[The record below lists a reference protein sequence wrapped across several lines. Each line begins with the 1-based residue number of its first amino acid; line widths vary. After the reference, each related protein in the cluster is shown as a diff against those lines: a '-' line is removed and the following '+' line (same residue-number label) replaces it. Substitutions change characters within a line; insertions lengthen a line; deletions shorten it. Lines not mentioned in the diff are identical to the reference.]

1 MAGRLHLQATDQRID
16 PAALVPWLRFTGPR
30 PRVGHRAGGCGNTA
44 SGQQRVAL
52 LSSHKRID
60 PARAADHTPALAART
75 DIPCPIECHH
85 VAEAKSGRLARALG
99 STLGRPSRP
108 HLPGSNLVATPTCA
122 SCPWK

>member
-30 PRVGHRAGGCGNTA
+30 PRVGHR
-44 SGQQRVAL
+44 
-52 LSSHKRID
+52 RID

-85 VAEAKSGRLARALG
+85 VAEAKSGRLARELG